1 MAVSTGIAAIVFS
14 VFGASASAQVW
25 NNTTG
30 DGNWLNGDNWVG
42 GVAPTGIADDATV
55 GAPSPATLNGSVNLN
70 SLTVTADGIVN
81 VNGGLNLDF
90 GGTATTTLNNAGT
103 INTGN
108 NSDFQFQ
115 NSVFN
120 SGNININAGANSTD
134 IEIDSVGATL
144 DGGGTITLS
153 GGLAG
158 INGVGGSTLT
168 IVDQTIQGQGSIGE
182 NAIGIVNQAGGLINA
197 NVDGEILTI
206 DVTAAAG
213 AVNAGTLQASDSGVL
228 RVLGSVVDNSGGL
241 IEAGADS
248 TVSFNNSTIT
258 GGTLNSVGTGELV
271 VECGTNAGFVD
282 VTNNGSIVSLN
293 NSDTEVSGTI
303 TNTGTIELQAGANS
317 TDLEVQSAATLTG
330 GGTVRL
336 SGGNAGINGTTGSTL
351 TIGDQT
357 IEGQGN
363 IGENAIGI
371 VNQADGLIDANVGG
385 ETLTIDANATGA
397 VNAGTLQ
404 ASDSGVL
411 RVLGSAVDNTGGQ
424 IIAQDAS
431 EVSFNNSTITGGTLN
446 SVGTGELVVEC
457 GTNAGFVDVTNNGS
471 IVSLNNSDTE
481 VSGTI
486 TNTGTIE
493 LQAGANSTDLE
504 VQSAATLTGGGTVRL
519 SGGNAG
525 INGTTGSTLTIGDQT
540 IEGQGNIGE
549 NAIGIVNSSTG
560 LIDANVDGGTL
571 TIDANAA
578 GGVVN
583 EGTLQASGSGNLQV
597 LGSVVDN
604 SGGLIEAGADS
615 TVSFNNSTIT
625 GGTLNSVGTGEL
637 VVECGTN
644 AGFVDVTNN
653 GSIVSLNNSDTEVSG
668 TITNTGTIELQ
679 AGANSTDLEVQS
691 VGATLTGGGTVR
703 LSGGLAGINGV
714 SGGVL
719 DIQSQIVIG
728 EGNLGENA
736 IDIINGVGGTIEA
749 DVDGAS
755 LTINTSSS
763 LFSNAG
769 TLRASNGA
777 TLNVLEDVFNSG
789 IIETAVDST
798 FEALSLEN
806 GVDSLVT
813 GNGIIDVGSGPID
826 IAGVLAPGGTVGTL
840 TALDDVVLASTA
852 EFQTELLSDSLFDVF
867 SVEGDL
873 ELGGILSVELISDF
887 DPLSTDSFLIAS
899 TTGDVT
905 GAFSNVANGGLLLTE
920 GGEGTF
926 TVNFGGS
933 SVILSNFTLAAVP
946 EPSAALCLVGLGFG
960 LLARRRRQV

>member
-271 VECGTNAGFVD
+271 VESGTNAGFVD

-336 SGGNAGINGTTGSTL
+336 SGGL
-351 TIGDQT
+351 
-357 IEGQGN
+357 
-363 IGENAIGI
+363 
-371 VNQADGLIDANVGG
+371 
-385 ETLTIDANATGA
+385 
-397 VNAGTLQ
+397 
-404 ASDSGVL
+404 
-411 RVLGSAVDNTGGQ
+411 
-424 IIAQDAS
+424 
-431 EVSFNNSTITGGTLN
+431 
-446 SVGTGELVVEC
+446 
-457 GTNAGFVDVTNNGS
+457 
-471 IVSLNNSDTE
+471 
-481 VSGTI
+481 
-486 TNTGTIE
+486 
-493 LQAGANSTDLE
+493 
-504 VQSAATLTGGGTVRL
+504 
-519 SGGNAG
+519 AG

-637 VVECGTN
+637 VVESGTN

-691 VGATLTGGGTVR
+691 AGATLTGGGTVR

>member
-271 VECGTNAGFVD
+271 VESTTNVGFVD
-282 VTNNGSIVSLN
+282 VTNNGNIVSLN

-303 TNTGTIELQAGANS
+303 TNN
-317 TDLEVQSAATLTG
+317 
-330 GGTVRL
+330 
-336 SGGNAGINGTTGSTL
+336 
-351 TIGDQT
+351 
-357 IEGQGN
+357 
-363 IGENAIGI
+363 
-371 VNQADGLIDANVGG
+371 
-385 ETLTIDANATGA
+385 
-397 VNAGTLQ
+397 
-404 ASDSGVL
+404 
-411 RVLGSAVDNTGGQ
+411 
-424 IIAQDAS
+424 
-431 EVSFNNSTITGGTLN
+431 
-446 SVGTGELVVEC
+446 
-457 GTNAGFVDVTNNGS
+457 
-471 IVSLNNSDTE
+471 
-481 VSGTI
+481 
-486 TNTGTIE
+486 GTIE

-637 VVECGTN
+637 VVESGTN

-691 VGATLTGGGTVR
+691 AGATLTGGGTVR

>member
-271 VECGTNAGFVD
+271 VESTTNVGFVD
-282 VTNNGSIVSLN
+282 VTNNGNIVSLN

-303 TNTGTIELQAGANS
+303 TNN
-317 TDLEVQSAATLTG
+317 
-330 GGTVRL
+330 
-336 SGGNAGINGTTGSTL
+336 
-351 TIGDQT
+351 
-357 IEGQGN
+357 
-363 IGENAIGI
+363 
-371 VNQADGLIDANVGG
+371 
-385 ETLTIDANATGA
+385 
-397 VNAGTLQ
+397 
-404 ASDSGVL
+404 
-411 RVLGSAVDNTGGQ
+411 
-424 IIAQDAS
+424 
-431 EVSFNNSTITGGTLN
+431 
-446 SVGTGELVVEC
+446 
-457 GTNAGFVDVTNNGS
+457 
-471 IVSLNNSDTE
+471 
-481 VSGTI
+481 
-486 TNTGTIE
+486 
-493 LQAGANSTDLE
+493 
-504 VQSAATLTGGGTVRL
+504 
-519 SGGNAG
+519 
-525 INGTTGSTLTIGDQT
+525 
-540 IEGQGNIGE
+540 
-549 NAIGIVNSSTG
+549 
-560 LIDANVDGGTL
+560 
-571 TIDANAA
+571 
-578 GGVVN
+578 
-583 EGTLQASGSGNLQV
+583 
-597 LGSVVDN
+597 
-604 SGGLIEAGADS
+604 
-615 TVSFNNSTIT
+615 
-625 GGTLNSVGTGEL
+625 
-637 VVECGTN
+637 
-644 AGFVDVTNN
+644 
-653 GSIVSLNNSDTEVSG
+653 
-668 TITNTGTIELQ
+668 GTIELQ